1 MSHQKIIRIPTEEI
15 PKERIS
21 LVVGE
26 NPWKDLSIIRE
37 YLSLEK
43 NTHVLCITPGFLTGK
58 EGNFEEVIHV
68 GEDKDRA
75 PEFLAKHLLYEA
87 EKILFESW
95 TDDLRFNN
103 HEVLLRDFSIPD
115 VGLIIFF
122 PGTSSGWKKAL
133 KSRFGEEENL
143 AHFKNSIRTTT
154 PNIVFLGDATFDA
167 LKCLL

>member
-1 MSHQKIIRIPTEEI
+1 MSHQKIIRIPTNEI

-21 LVVGE
+21 WVAGKNSWTDIPL
-26 NPWKDLSIIRE
+26 IRE

-43 NTHVLCITPGFLTGK
+43 NQNVLCITPGFITGK
-58 EGNFEEVIHV
+58 EGKFEEVIHV

-75 PEFLAKHLLYEA
+75 PDFLAKHLSYEA
-87 EKILFESW
+87 EKIMFESW
-95 TDDLRFNN
+95 TGDPRFNN
-103 HEVLLRDFSIPD
+103 HEALLRDFSIPN

-133 KSRFGEEENL
+133 KDRFGAEENL
-143 AHFKNSIRTTT
+143 EHFKKSILKIN

-167 LKCLL
+167 LKHLL